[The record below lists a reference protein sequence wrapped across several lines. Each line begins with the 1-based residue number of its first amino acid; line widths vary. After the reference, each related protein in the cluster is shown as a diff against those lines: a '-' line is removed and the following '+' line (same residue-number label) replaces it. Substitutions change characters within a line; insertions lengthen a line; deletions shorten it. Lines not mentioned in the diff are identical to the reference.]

1 MLTRINARQVFWP
14 DQTLSALRLGR
25 LEACEKELADLGGHG
40 LFDAETTDTDA
51 ERLFSQSWYSEEEKK
66 PRLHSIEEMRK
77 QVLSQLP
84 AEMGLLSPDEYPLA
98 LKLAL
103 FGGQMPIFDWEDL
116 PAARSLIRRMWCRAW
131 PEKGNWLVM
140 PRQICMAV
148 LLMLS
153 SEELGSVKETAG
165 RIIETV
171 DNTLYL
177 AGAMPAEM
185 AVKDLAWQLQGTLG
199 ENKPALY
206 LRLLKST
213 FETQVDRNGRLMLVH
228 SGLADPVSFMS
239 GQGSRM
245 IGLDQTNMERLYE
258 SLMDVED
265 PLYDRMLSL
274 IQGLMRQEING
285 EDTVEDLML
294 MAKQNASVDEMRQ
307 VLGMRIICL
316 PTEEMTDTIREIQ
329 ARVPRWTSLN
339 MAGVQ

>member
-1 MLTRINARQVFWP
+1 MLYKTDKRPASWP
-14 DQTLSALRLGR
+14 DQTLSALRIGR
-25 LEACEKELADLGGHG
+25 LEACEKELACLGGRG
-40 LFDAETTDTDA
+40 LFDMETTDMDA
-51 ERLFSQSWYSEEEKK
+51 ERLFSQSWYAEEEKT
-66 PRLHSIEEMRK
+66 PRLHTVEEMRT

-84 AEMGLLSPDEYPLA
+84 SEMGLLSPEEYTLA

-103 FGGQMPIFDWEDL
+103 FGGEMPILNWDDL
-116 PAARSLIRRMWCRAW
+116 PAARSLIRRLWCRAR

-148 LLMLS
+148 LLMLA
-153 SEELGSVKETAG
+153 SEELGPVKETAA
-165 RIIETV
+165 RVTETV

-206 LRLLKST
+206 WRMLKAA
-213 FETQVDRNGRLMLVH
+213 FEIMPDRKGRLMLVH
-228 SGLADPVSFMS
+228 SGLADPMGLIN
-239 GQGSRM
+239 GQGSRAM
-245 IGLDQTNMERLYE
+245 GLNQSNMEDLYG

-274 IQGLMRQEING
+274 IQGLTRPEVNG
-285 EDTVEDLML
+285 EDVVEDLML
-294 MAKQNASVDEMRQ
+294 MAKQNATTEEMRQ
-307 VLGMRIICL
+307 VLAMRIICL
-316 PTEEMTDTIREIQ
+316 PTEEMKDALQEIQ
-329 ARVPRWTSLN
+329 ARVPRWVSLN

>member
-1 MLTRINARQVFWP
+1 
-14 DQTLSALRLGR
+14 
-25 LEACEKELADLGGHG
+25 
-40 LFDAETTDTDA
+40 
-51 ERLFSQSWYSEEEKK
+51 
-66 PRLHSIEEMRK
+66 
-77 QVLSQLP
+77 
-84 AEMGLLSPDEYPLA
+84 
-98 LKLAL
+98 
-103 FGGQMPIFDWEDL
+103 
-116 PAARSLIRRMWCRAW
+116 
-131 PEKGNWLVM
+131 
-140 PRQICMAV
+140 
-148 LLMLS
+148 
-153 SEELGSVKETAG
+153 
-165 RIIETV
+165 
-171 DNTLYL
+171 
-177 AGAMPAEM
+177 
-185 AVKDLAWQLQGTLG
+185 
-199 ENKPALY
+199 
-206 LRLLKST
+206 
-213 FETQVDRNGRLMLVH
+213 MLVH
-228 SGLADPVSFMS
+228 SGLADPAAFMS